1 MLVGLTAR
9 HHFSARVARGLAL
22 YREELKGMGDMAQAS
37 DGTRRYGVMQGRL
50 SPPEDGRFQSFPRN
64 SWREEIAR
72 AREAGLDYIE
82 WIHDDYDRGANPIF
96 TAEGREELAALKQKF
111 RIETPAVCGD
121 WFMDFPFVRCTAK
134 ECAERE
140 GHLHEVIGLAAKIGA
155 RRMVLPFVDQSRL
168 TTEDEKQVA
177 LAVLRAALPH
187 AEEHGVE
194 LHLEADF
201 GPEEFAEFLSRLHD
215 PFLKV
220 NWDSGNSS
228 GLGYVASEE
237 MAAYGDRLGSVHIKD
252 RYRKPEGGI
261 ETRPLGTGSADFA
274 DVFSALEKLGYA
286 GGVTL
291 QVARGTPGDE
301 VEFLRGQLAFVKARW
316 S

>member
-1 MLVGLTAR
+1 MVRETGSRVG
-9 HHFSARVARGLAL
+9 
-22 YREELKGMGDMAQAS
+22 
-37 DGTRRYGVMQGRL
+37 RYGVMQGRL
-50 SPPEDGRFQSFPRN
+50 SPPEEGRFQSFPRR

-72 AREAGLDYIE
+72 ARATGLDYIE

-96 TAEGREELAALKQKF
+96 TAEGREELAALKQEHG
-111 RIETPAVCGD
+111 IETPALCGD
-121 WFMDFPFVRCTAK
+121 WFMDFPFVRCTAA
-134 ECAERE
+134 ERAERE
-140 GHLHEVIGLAAKIGA
+140 QHLHGVIAVAAMIGA

-168 TTEDEKQVA
+168 TTEEEKQVA
-177 LAVLRAALPH
+177 LEVLCEALPR
-187 AEEHGVE
+187 AKEHGVE

-201 GPEEFAEFLSRLHD
+201 GPAEFAGFLSRIED
-215 PFLKV
+215 PYLKV

-237 MAAYGDRLGSVHIKD
+237 FSAYGDRLGSVHIKD

-261 ETRPLGTGSADFA
+261 ETRPLGTGSADFE
-274 DVFSALEKLGYA
+274 DVFSALKKLGYG

-291 QVARGTPGDE
+291 QVARGMPGDE
-301 VEFLRGQLAFVKARW
+301 VEFLKGQLTFVKARW